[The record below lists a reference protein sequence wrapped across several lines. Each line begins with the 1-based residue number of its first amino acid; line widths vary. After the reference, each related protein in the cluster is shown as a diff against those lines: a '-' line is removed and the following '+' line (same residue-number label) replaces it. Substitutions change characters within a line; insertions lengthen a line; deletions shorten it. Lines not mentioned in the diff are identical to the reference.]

1 MEQQSYFIPLI
12 IIALLIALIMTVA
25 YWKIFSK
32 SGYPGWKC
40 LIPVYNLI
48 IFLKITGNKTWWI
61 FILLVPLVNLVVA
74 IILLLDLGKVF
85 GKRNAFRAGLI
96 FLPFI
101 FIPILGFS
109 KASYSKPEDQPV
121 NQ

>member
-1 MEQQSYFIPLI
+1 MGQQSYFIPLI
-12 IIALLIALIMTVA
+12 IIALLIALIMA
-25 YWKIFSK
+25 FAFWKIFSK
-32 SGYPGWKC
+32 AGYPGWKC

-48 IFLKITGNKTWWI
+48 IFLQITGNKPQWI
-61 FILLVPLVNLVVA
+61 FILMIPVVNLVVA

-101 FIPILGFS
+101 FIPVLGFS
-109 KASYSKPEDQPV
+109 RSQYYKSDDQPA
-121 NQ
+121 N